1 MGTSR
6 RRFDLEFKRRIIQ
19 EYHSGSRSARE
30 IAEAEG
36 LEVGQIYNWK
46 TQLENRAKVDR
57 IEEIQTVA
65 GVTLEQARQ
74 IRDLE
79 EELLVAK
86 EKIADQSLV
95 IDLLKKLH
103 PNLASEKRSTG
114 YVDMKR
120 RLGPGKGRS
129 K

>member
-1 MGTSR
+1 MTKSR
-6 RRFDLEFKRRIIQ
+6 RKFDLEYKRRIIQ
-19 EYHSGSRSARE
+19 EYLLGARSAKE

-36 LEVGQIYNWK
+36 LETGQIYNWK
-46 TQLENRAKVDR
+46 TQLENRAKVER
-57 IEEIQTVA
+57 IEEIQTTE
-65 GVTLEQARQ
+65 GVSLREARK

-79 EELLVAK
+79 EELEAAK
-86 EKIADQSLV
+86 LKIADQTMV

-114 YVDMKR
+114 YVAMR
-120 RLGPGKGRS
+120 RQLDPGKGRS